1 MSSYVLILSVIT
13 SYGGVTTQRQTGFA
27 SYESCAE
34 HAVAWADPQRP
45 LHPDSHLLGRMTPGL
60 SDWLPGAIIA

>member
-45 LHPDSHLLGRMTPGL
+45 LHLAMPAR
-60 SDWLPGAIIA
+60 

>member
-45 LHPDSHLLGRMTPGL
+45 LHPDSHLRWQCQRG
-60 SDWLPGAIIA
+60 DE